1 MDYIPENHFSVKGK
15 TMIKTIAQWIINLIG
30 YALVALTLVT
40 LFLMIASVLLIA
52 LSFYGVFN
60 VDSWRPEQRAHYE
73 KVLQITIPE
82 SVEWVRFQERRGF
95 LSDTTILGEL
105 HATHEEF
112 AQLFPPEKF
121 PMEDL
126 SSEDAQSSLKILDP
140 DDANNIPRPGCSY
153 KGYTSPFNSEN
164 HNIWEIVAEFP
175 SDENERIHVWFVKS
189 WY

>member
-15 TMIKTIAQWIINLIG
+15 TMIKTVAQWIINLIG
-30 YALVALTLVT
+30 YALVFITLA
-40 LFLMIASVLLIA
+40 ILLIMIGIPIMVA
-52 LSFYGVFN
+52 LSYYGVFN

-95 LSDTTILGEL
+95 LSDTTISGEL
-105 HATHEEF
+105 HATQEEF

-121 PMEDL
+121 PMEEL
-126 SSEDAQSSLKILDP
+126 SLETAPSLVKILDP
-140 DDANNIPRPGCSY
+140 DDENNIPRPGCSY

-175 SDENERIHVWFVKS
+175 TDESERIHVWFVKS
-189 WY
+189 L

>member
-1 MDYIPENHFSVKGK
+1 MLKK
-15 TMIKTIAQWIINLIG
+15 IAQWIINLIG

-40 LFLMIASVLLIA
+40 LFSMIAIVILIA

-95 LSDTTILGEL
+95 LSDTTISGEL
-105 HATHEEF
+105 HATQEEF

-121 PMEDL
+121 PMEEL
-126 SSEDAQSSLKILDP
+126 SLETAPSLVKMLDT
-140 DDANNIPRPGCSY
+140 DDENDIPRLGCSY

-164 HNIWEIVAEFP
+164 HNIWKIVAEFP
-175 SDENERIHVWFVKS
+175 SDETERIHVWFVKF
-189 WY
+189 

>member
-1 MDYIPENHFSVKGK
+1 MLKK
-15 TMIKTIAQWIINLIG
+15 IAQWIINLIG

-40 LFLMIASVLLIA
+40 LFSMIANVILIA
-52 LSFYGVFN
+52 LSFYGIFN

-95 LSDTTILGEL
+95 LSDTTISGEL
-105 HATHEEF
+105 HATQEEF

-121 PMEDL
+121 PMEEL
-126 SSEDAQSSLKILDP
+126 SLETAPSLVKMLDT
-140 DDANNIPRPGCSY
+140 DDENDIPRPGCSY

-175 SDENERIHVWFVKS
+175 SDENEPIHVWFVKS
-189 WY
+189 I